1 MTELQK
7 PQAEYLKDYQAPH
20 FSIEHTELTF
30 DLQPLKTQVNALL
43 TLKRVGDSN
52 APLVLDGIDL
62 TLISLS
68 VEGEELTDYKI
79 INQQLIINNL
89 PDECQL
95 SIVTQTSP
103 QTNTSLEGL
112 YLSGGAYCTQCEA
125 QGFRKITYYMDRP
138 DVLSTFD
145 VTIIADTTF
154 PHLLSN
160 GNQVD
165 SGETQDGRHFV
176 KWQDPFKSQATCSL

>member
-43 TLKRVGDSN
+43 TLKRVGDLN

-68 VEGEELTDYKI
+68 VEGAELTDYKI

-89 PDECQL
+89 PNECQL

-112 YLSGGAYCTQCEA
+112 YL
-125 QGFRKITYYMDRP
+125 
-138 DVLSTFD
+138 
-145 VTIIADTTF
+145 
-154 PHLLSN
+154 
-160 GNQVD
+160 
-165 SGETQDGRHFV
+165 
-176 KWQDPFKSQATCSL
+176 